1 MPSRQ
6 DRRNVK
12 VGSTSF
18 LISIGASRTMAP
30 QASRATTGRQGGE
43 GRMAHTCL
51 PRRQPP
57 RLVLAISRQTIYDP
71 PGSPPTKQA
80 LMTQLFDTAV
90 RAARNL
96 PPEVQDDIARI
107 VLRLAVDAEAA
118 PIALTADERA
128 AIENSLEQA
137 ARGDFA
143 TEAEVDAAW
152 AKLGL

>member
-1 MPSRQ
+1 
-6 DRRNVK
+6 
-12 VGSTSF
+12 
-18 LISIGASRTMAP
+18 
-30 QASRATTGRQGGE
+30 
-43 GRMAHTCL
+43 
-51 PRRQPP
+51 
-57 RLVLAISRQTIYDP
+57 
-71 PGSPPTKQA
+71 
-80 LMTQLFDTAV
+80 MTQLFDTAV

-128 AIENSLEQA
+128 AIKDSLEQA

-152 AKLGL
+152 AKFGL